1 MTGAN
6 KLSGVFPRTLEG
18 PSHNLTAEQIDN
30 AVIVVAGHSKEVEDF
45 KELAAILGLH
55 EG

>member
-1 MTGAN
+1 MIGAN

-18 PSHNLTAEQIDN
+18 PSQALTAEQIDN
-30 AVIVVAGHSKEVEDF
+30 AVIVVASHSKEAEDF
-45 KELAAILGLH
+45 KELAAILGLY